1 MQGTDFGLT
10 LRIEYLAQTGARYLG
25 SHPRGKV
32 YYKHAFSEI
41 WRDLRTYTR
50 IPPW

>member
-10 LRIEYLAQTGARYLG
+10 LRIECLAQTGARYLG
-25 SHPRGKV
+25 SHPHDV